1 MLLFKTCGS
10 SIGFCGRSVAPSASL
25 SLMFLGIVDANL
37 SIAARSDLRNTFKE
51 VNELESDLARAMD
64 YLEILQKQAHYLH
77 PL

>member
-1 MLLFKTCGS
+1 
-10 SIGFCGRSVAPSASL
+10 
-25 SLMFLGIVDANL
+25 MFLGIVDAKL
-37 SIAARSDLRNTFKE
+37 SIAARSDLRNTFKA